1 MRGSGNLK
9 IVHVVASLDTGGAER
24 FVIDLSC
31 KQQNASILS
40 FGQKVD
46 SLVPEVLNKEIPL
59 YILSQNSYV
68 KLIQAFKYLNKF
80 DLIHIHSPHVF
91 RFLRHIIPFINK
103 QIIYTRHG
111 ASAMNEKH
119 WIALHKRLK
128 KYVSGMS
135 FVSLEGQNNF
145 NAIHCW
151 QDIPQS
157 VVDNGVNLDDV
168 KIERCKSEKFRVG
181 SVGRMIPLKNQISLL
196 KALLNLRSDVFSK
209 IELHFFG
216 NGELMRE
223 LQSFAEEY
231 NLQKSVVFHGVVSER
246 SRIYNSIDAL
256 AVTSE
261 TEGLSLAIIEA
272 MAYACPI
279 LATNVGGNPKLV
291 KHRENGYL
299 FEYDDE
305 EKLANYLE
313 ELCESNLLCNEFGER
328 SREIVKNNFSLDIC
342 TSKYLQLYKGQLEEG
357 K

>member
-1 MRGSGNLK
+1 MIGSANLK

-46 SLVPEVLNKEIPL
+46 SLVPEVLNKKVPL
-59 YILSQNSYV
+59 YILSQNSFV
-68 KLIQAFKYLNKF
+68 KLIQAFIYLNKF

-111 ASAMNEKH
+111 ASAMNEEH
-119 WIALHKRLK
+119 WITLHKTLK

-151 QDIPQS
+151 RDIPQS

-168 KIERCKSEKFRVG
+168 IIGRGESEKFRVG
-181 SVGRMIPLKNQISLL
+181 SVGRMVPLKNQISLL
-196 KALLNLRSDVFSK
+196 KALLNLRSSVCNK
-209 IELHFFG
+209 IQLHFFG
-216 NGELMRE
+216 DGELMPE
-223 LQSFAEEY
+223 LKSFVEKHS
-231 NLQKSVVFHGVVSER
+231 LQKQVVFHGVVSDR
-246 SRIYNSIDAL
+246 GQIYNNIDAL

-261 TEGLSLAIIEA
+261 TEGLSLAIMEA

-291 KHRENGYL
+291 KHKENGYL
-299 FEYDDE
+299 FDYDDE
-305 EKLANYLE
+305 KKLAIYLE
-313 ELCESNLLCNEFGER
+313 ELSESNSLYNEFGER

-342 TSKYLQLYKGQLEEG
+342 ASRYLQLYSGQLG
-357 K
+357 KKK